1 MSYSSSYYGASDGY
15 YNKMNANFRNAANS
29 KRLVWLKADDS
40 RFALMDEV
48 AVLAQ
53 NSDFFFSLN
62 EAYQNYGTLSVK
74 QEAAARNSIAQNAA
88 RKLEYAAKYAEA
100 NASSEYVGEVGDRM
114 EFTLTVVF
122 NKDLG
127 ARYLNALVD
136 ENGNNFA
143 YFGGSLGP
151 KGDVVKVRATVK
163 RQQLY
168 NGVKQTTISRPK
180 IL

>member
-29 KRLVWLKADDS
+29 KRLVWLKADES

-74 QEAAARNSIAQNAA
+74 QEAAARNSIA
-88 RKLEYAAKYAEA
+88 
-100 NASSEYVGEVGDRM
+100 
-114 EFTLTVVF
+114 
-122 NKDLG
+122 
-127 ARYLNALVD
+127 
-136 ENGNNFA
+136 
-143 YFGGSLGP
+143 
-151 KGDVVKVRATVK
+151 
-163 RQQLY
+163 
-168 NGVKQTTISRPK
+168 
-180 IL
+180 